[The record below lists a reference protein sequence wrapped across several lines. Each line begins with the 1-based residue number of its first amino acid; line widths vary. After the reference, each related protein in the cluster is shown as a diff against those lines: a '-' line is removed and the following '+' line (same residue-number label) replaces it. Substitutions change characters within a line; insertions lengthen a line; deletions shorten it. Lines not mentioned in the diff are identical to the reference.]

1 MKFTYRYVTG
11 EVVEIE
17 VDDKLGEQIATI
29 EHESELKDR
38 AETRRH
44 QSIDQM
50 HEESGFDIADPSF
63 NVNSFNDQISLQ
75 DAISKLTPPQQFLIR
90 RIYFEGLSLTDV
102 SRIEGVTEGA
112 VRKRLNKA
120 LVALKNIFD

>member
-11 EVVEIE
+11 EVVEVE
-17 VDDKLGEQIATI
+17 VDDKFGEQII
-29 EHESELKDR
+29 DFEHESELKDR

-75 DAISKLTPPQQFLIR
+75 DAISKLAPPQQLLIR
-90 RIYFEGLSLTDV
+90 RIYFERLSITDV
-102 SRIEGVTEGA
+102 ARMEGVTEGA

-120 LVALKNIFD
+120 LVALKKILD